1 MASAEGQVRAV
12 AEPSG
17 EAPPPEARAGASRP
31 LVATTLRWAAGSAAF
46 ALGLAAAAEA
56 ILLFTHS
63 SRPFDVFAGPLAL
76 GSVAASLVLVF
87 LLRAEESRLARELRT
102 ARTGTPVLRA
112 LIARRR
118 VAQPFFVRLASTTL
132 GTAAVLIADGD
143 RDGALDFT
151 AKTSPLMRGGR
162 LDALRA
168 VVEADLRR
176 ADGTAGDLT
185 RVIDDLRA
193 MPPIDNRE
201 ADLYLTHVLVKAI
214 LARGDADAG
223 FDLATRLTGAADDEA
238 RIYATW
244 LRVWFDLDQE
254 EIAGEAGGANESEGA
269 GADAGEG
276 AGAGAS
282 EDADADAD
290 ARKAANEKA
299 WPALS
304 EGELRM
310 ATLVARAHGAE
321 DLVTKLS
328 HRLSGIA
335 PSEPRE

>member
-1 MASAEGQVRAV
+1 
-12 AEPSG
+12 
-17 EAPPPEARAGASRP
+17 
-31 LVATTLRWAAGSAAF
+31 
-46 ALGLAAAAEA
+46 
-56 ILLFTHS
+56 
-63 SRPFDVFAGPLAL
+63 
-76 GSVAASLVLVF
+76 
-87 LLRAEESRLARELRT
+87 
-102 ARTGTPVLRA
+102 
-112 LIARRR
+112 
-118 VAQPFFVRLASTTL
+118 VRLASTTL

-185 RVIDDLRA
+185 RVIDDLRS

-201 ADLYLTHVLVKAI
+201 ADLYLTHVLVKAV

-223 FDLATRLTGAADDEA
+223 FDLATQLTGAADDEA

-282 EDADADAD
+282 EDADADA
-290 ARKAANEKA
+290 RKGANEKA